1 MSRENRVKRGILRL
15 LAGYVGRSMLAKGE
29 VSRAPRY
36 ALLQVAESQIDLFEA
51 KISHL
56 ARQFDKIVAHWPAGV
71 AKPSVPANVELHQ
84 ATQHLGSRWQLVSK
98 CSDGFIFP
106 ISLSKPIQSDHVSL
120 LLKMLFESGGAS
132 AVGLANL
139 QDLFE
144 LPDDRAAT
152 SGRLLLAP
160 HIDPDFAVIDQ
171 RYWRLADGVI
181 DGDETE
187 GLAFEA
193 KQRGFA
199 LFVSDHP
206 LATSFNRATR
216 TAHDL
221 EQLAEQLIR
230 YPFAIRNL
238 NERTAR
244 LSNCMFSFAAT
255 NYSDTDSSA
264 RSGNE
269 RVPAATIDESL
280 LEDLQNSFTKHYPR
294 PLEINQV
301 IGELTG
307 VKLSEVST

>member
-1 MSRENRVKRGILRL
+1 MSRENRIKRGIIRL
-15 LAGYVGRSMLAKGE
+15 LAGYVGRSMLAKGK

-36 ALLQVAESQIDLFEA
+36 ALMQVAESQVELFAA
-51 KISHL
+51 KVAPH
-56 ARQFDKIVAHWPAGV
+56 ARQFDKIVALWPAGV
-71 AKPSVPANVELHQ
+71 ARPSVPANVELHQ
-84 ATQHLGSRWQLVSK
+84 ATQKIGSRWQLVSK

-106 ISLSKPIQSDHVSL
+106 ISLSKPIQSDHAAL
-120 LLKMLFESGGAS
+120 LLKLLFDSSGAS

-144 LPDDRAAT
+144 LPDDRAAAA
-152 SGRLLLAP
+152 GKLLLAP

-171 RYWRLADGVI
+171 RYWRLADAAI

-206 LATSFNRATR
+206 LATTFNRSTR
-216 TAHDL
+216 TAVDL

-230 YPFAIRNL
+230 YPFAIRTL

-244 LSNCMFSFAAT
+244 LSNRMFSFAAT
-255 NYSDTDSSA
+255 NHRDNDSSA
-264 RSGNE
+264 KSGNE
-269 RVPAATIDESL
+269 LIPAAMIDESL
-280 LEDLQNSFTKHYPR
+280 LEDLQNSLTKHYPQ

-307 VKLSEVST
+307 VNLSEVST